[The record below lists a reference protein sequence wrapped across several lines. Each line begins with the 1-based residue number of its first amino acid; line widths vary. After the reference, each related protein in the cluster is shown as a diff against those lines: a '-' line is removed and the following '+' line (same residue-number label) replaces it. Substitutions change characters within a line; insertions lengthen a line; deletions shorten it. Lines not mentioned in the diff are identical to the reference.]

1 MMAEKKPSDTKVSR
15 KTQETCVFPD
25 SKKKNFFRVKDSEGT
40 VADFTTRKE
49 VAEAVNLDES
59 IIQRLIDTG
68 KTYDGIKVKFMKG

>member
-1 MMAEKKPSDTKVSR
+1 MMAEKKPS
-15 KTQETCVFPD
+15 D
-25 SKKKNFFRVKDSEGT
+25 SKKKNFFRVKDFEGT
-40 VADFTTRKE
+40 VVDFPTRKE